1 MTITAYDIDMADSNN
16 DESSTDAR
24 AQTLS
29 GEIGYQLAS
38 VREITMTP
46 QLQLTYQNLWI
57 KSYTDAGGNRIAYDD
72 EDSLEIRVGSA
83 FEVAV
88 NDSISLYS
96 QLNILHQLLDAPA
109 VTFGSDGG
117 GGVPV
122 SMDWDDTSYEAR
134 LGVRMSPSGAPY
146 AGYVEA
152 TYRAPFD
159 SDGDTE
165 SWSAT
170 GGLSYRF

>member
-1 MTITAYDIDMADSNN
+1 MK
-16 DESSTDAR
+16 
-24 AQTLS
+24 QGLHLKL
-29 GEIGYQLAS
+29 GQHL
-38 VREITMTP
+38 TMTP
-46 QLQLTYQNLWI
+46 QLQLTYQSLWI
-57 KSYTDAGGNRIAYDD
+57 KSYSDAGGNRIAYDD

-83 FEVAV
+83 FEVAI

-109 VTFGSDGG
+109 VTFGSGGGG

-134 LGVRMSPSGAPY
+134 LGVRLSPSGAPY

-152 TYRAPFD
+152 NYRAPFD
-159 SDGDTE
+159 GDGDTE

>member
-1 MTITAYDIDMADSNN
+1 MESGCFRGPLTSTESTI
-16 DESSTDAR
+16 SS
-24 AQTLS
+24 
-29 GEIGYQLAS
+29 
-38 VREITMTP
+38 V
-46 QLQLTYQNLWI
+46 LQWCR
-57 KSYTDAGGNRIAYDD
+57 S
-72 EDSLEIRVGSA
+72 SS
-83 FEVAV
+83 V

-117 GGVPV
+117 GGGGGVPV

-134 LGVRMSPSGAPY
+134 LGVRLSPRDAPY
-146 AGYVEA
+146 SGYVEA

-159 SDGDTE
+159 SDGDAK